1 MNYWIKLTICYNK
14 LNYIITILRYVLTIR
29 SDQDLIHKSDM
40 RLISRYVNNRG
51 DRTVLQFESRKAK
64 LDRFC

>member
-29 SDQDLIHKSDM
+29 SDQDLIHKFDM